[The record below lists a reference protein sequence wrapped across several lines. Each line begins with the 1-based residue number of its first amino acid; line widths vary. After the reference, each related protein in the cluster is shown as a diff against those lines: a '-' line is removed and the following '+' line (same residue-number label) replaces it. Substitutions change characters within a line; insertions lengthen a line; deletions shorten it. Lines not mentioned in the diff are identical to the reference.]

1 REHIANL
8 PGVSA
13 PGRAL
18 RLAARAMKL
27 RILFL
32 DHADFL
38 GGAEQSELEL
48 LRLIDGERFELALAC
63 PEGALANA
71 ARAQRT
77 RVNSI
82 DLRQVRG
89 AKNAL
94 SAPFRL
100 IGGVRA
106 LV

>member
-1 REHIANL
+1 MSSTHSARRRDRV
-8 PGVSA
+8 GVE
-13 PGRAL
+13 RV
-18 RLAARAMKL
+18 
-27 RILFL
+27 RILFV

-48 LRLIDGERFELALAC
+48 LRLIDGEPFELALAC

-71 ARAQRT
+71 ARAQGT
-77 RVNSI
+77 RVI
-82 DLRQVRG
+82 TVDLQQVRG

-100 IGGVRA
+100 VRGVRA
-106 LV
+106 LVRVLRHE